1 MVYPPFKSEQS
12 IGAVRL
18 ISKILSILYCLYRK
32 NFTLNFSPQQQQKTP
47 AIAETNATQR
57 LPARAGTNAEAGD
70 VFNSWDNCNIKTACS
85 SREECKS
92 R

>member
-12 IGAVRL
+12 IGAVCL

-32 NFTLNFSPQQQQKTP
+32 NFTLNYSSQQQQKTP

-57 LPARAGTNAEAGD
+57 LPARAGTNATQVMPA
-70 VFNSWDNCNIKTACS
+70 TAVANAT
-85 SREECKS
+85 
-92 R
+92 